1 MKGIPIMIYDL
12 QKASVLK
19 RISAW
24 LLDFILLIIVITGLA
39 WGLSAAFG
47 YYQNQSFIEQINNE
61 YDEKY
66 FSEIN
71 GEGCLP
77 ENRKLTFNTN
87 VMTAEKYEALSEE
100 NRALF
105 DDVYDIYKSDARVSY
120 AFNKEIIILMSA
132 VSLSIILAYLALEF
146 FVPLKL
152 GNGQTVGKKVFA
164 IGVMQVNGVR
174 ITGVSLFARS
184 MLGKCTVE
192 TMVPAL
198 IVLMILQGAINIVGL
213 LVLALL
219 AVFEVILLI
228 STKTNSM
235 IHDIFAFT
243 VTVDLPSQMIF
254 DTEAELIAYKKR
266 IHAEAVDNAKY

>member
-24 LLDFILLIIVITGLA
+24 LLDFILLIIVITGLT

-47 YYQNQSFIEQINNE
+47 YYQNKAFIEDINNE

-77 ENRKLTFNTN
+77 ENRKLTLNTN
-87 VMTAEKYEALSEE
+87 VMTTEKYEALPEDQ
-100 NRALF
+100 RALF
-105 DDVYDIYKSDARVSY
+105 DSVYDIYKIDSRVAYS
-120 AFNKEIIILMSA
+120 FNKEIMILMSA
-132 VSLSIILAYLALEF
+132 ISLGIILAYLGLEF

-184 MLGKCTVE
+184 MLGKCTIE

-198 IVLMILQGAINIVGL
+198 IILMILQGAINIVGL
-213 LVLALL
+213 LVLLL
-219 AVFEVILLI
+219 IAVFELILLI

>member
-1 MKGIPIMIYDL
+1 MIYDL

-24 LLDFILLIIVITGLA
+24 LLDFILLIIVITGLT

-47 YYQNQSFIEQINNE
+47 YYKNEAFIEEVNNE

-66 FSEIN
+66 FAEIN
-71 GEGCLP
+71 GEGCAP

-100 NRALF
+100 HRAVF
-105 DDVYDIYKSDARVSY
+105 DAAYDVYKMDERVNY
-120 AFNKEIIILMSA
+120 AFSKEITILISA
-132 VSLSIILAYLALEF
+132 VSLSIIIAYLALEF
-146 FVPLKL
+146 FIPLKL

-174 ITGVSLFARS
+174 ISGVSLFARS

-213 LVLALL
+213 LVLLL
-219 AVFEVILLI
+219 ILVFEIILMV
-228 STKTNSM
+228 STKTNSL

-254 DTEAELIAYKKR
+254 DTEDELIAYKKR
-266 IHAEAVDNAKY
+266 IHAEAVENERS

>member
-1 MKGIPIMIYDL
+1 MIYDL

-24 LLDFILLIIVITGLA
+24 LLDFILLAIVITGLT
-39 WGLSAAFG
+39 WGLAAAMG
-47 YYQNQSFIEQINNE
+47 YYQNQSFIADINNE

-77 ENRKLTFNTN
+77 ENRKLTFDTN
-87 VMTAEKYEALSEE
+87 IMTAEKYGALSEDE
-100 NRALF
+100 KAYF
-105 DDVYDIYKSDARVSY
+105 DSVYDIYKFDERVNF
-120 AFNKEIIILMSA
+120 AFAKEITVLLSA
-132 VSLSIILAYLALEF
+132 ASIAIILAYLALEF

-152 GNGQTVGKKVFA
+152 GNGQTIGKKIFA

-174 ITGVSLFARS
+174 ITNISLFVRS
-184 MLGKCTVE
+184 MLGKCTIE

-198 IVLMILQGAINIVGL
+198 ISIMILRGAINIVGL
-213 LVLALL
+213 LVLALI
-219 AVFEVILLI
+219 AIFQIILLI
-228 STKTNSM
+228 STKTNSL

-243 VTVDLPSQMIF
+243 VTVDMPSQMIF
-254 DTEAELIAYKKR
+254 DTEADLIAYKKR
-266 IHAEAVDNAKY
+266 IHAEAVENAKY

>member
-47 YYQNQSFIEQINNE
+47 YYQNESFIENVNNE

-66 FSEIN
+66 FSKIN

-77 ENRKLTFNTN
+77 ENRKLTFDTS

-100 NRALF
+100 HRQLF
-105 DDVYDIYKSDARVSY
+105 DSVYEIYKNDERVSY
-120 AFNKEIIILMSA
+120 GFNKEITILMSA
-132 VSLSIILAYLALEF
+132 VSLGIIIAYLALEF
-146 FVPLKL
+146 FIPLKL

-184 MLGKCTVE
+184 MLGKCTIE

-198 IVLMILQGAINIVGL
+198 IILMILQGAINIVGL
-213 LVLALL
+213 LVLLLL
-219 AVFEVILLI
+219 AVFEAILLI

-254 DTEAELIAYKKR
+254 ETEQELIAYKKR

>member
-1 MKGIPIMIYDL
+1 MIYDL

-24 LLDFILLIIVITGLA
+24 LLDFILLTIVITGLA

-47 YYQNQSFIEQINNE
+47 YYTNQSFIEEINEE
-61 YDEKY
+61 YDVKY

-87 VMTAEKYEALSEE
+87 IMTAEKYEALSKED
-100 NRALF
+100 RAVF
-105 DDVYDIYKSDARVSY
+105 DSAYDVYKNDERVSY
-120 AFNKEIIILMSA
+120 AFTKEITILMSA
-132 VSLSIILAYLALEF
+132 VSLGIILAFLGLEF

-174 ITGVSLFARS
+174 ITGISLFARS

-198 IVLMILQGAINIVGL
+198 IILMILQGTVNIVGL
-213 LVLALL
+213 LVLLLL
-219 AVFEVILLI
+219 AIFEAVLLI
-228 STKTNSM
+228 STKTNSL
-235 IHDIFAFT
+235 IHDVFAFT
-243 VTVDLPSQMIF
+243 VTVDMPSQMIF
-254 DTEAELIAYKKR
+254 DTEAELIEYKKR
-266 IHAEAVDNAKY
+266 IHAEAVESAKY

>member
-1 MKGIPIMIYDL
+1 MKGIPSMIYDL

-24 LLDFILLIIVITGLA
+24 LLDFILLTIVITGLT
-39 WGLSAAFG
+39 WGLAAAFG
-47 YYQNQSFIEQINNE
+47 YYQNQSFIANINEE

-71 GEGCLP
+71 GEGCSP

-87 VMTAEKYEALSEE
+87 VMTAEKYEALSEDD
-100 NRALF
+100 RAYF
-105 DDVYDIYKSDARVSY
+105 DSVYDIYKTDERVNYSF
-120 AFNKEIIILMSA
+120 AKEITVLLSA
-132 VSLSIILAYLALEF
+132 ASIAIILAYLGLEF
-146 FVPLKL
+146 FIPLKL

-174 ITGVSLFARS
+174 ITGISLFARS
-184 MLGKCTVE
+184 MLGKCTIE

-198 IVLMILQGAINIVGL
+198 IAIMILRGAINIVGL
-213 LVLALL
+213 LVLALI
-219 AVFEVILLI
+219 AIFELILII
-228 STKTNSM
+228 STKTNSL

-243 VTVDLPSQMIF
+243 VAVDLPSQMIF
-254 DTEAELIAYKKR
+254 DSEEDLIAYKKR
-266 IHAEAVDNAKY
+266 IHAEAVENAKY

>member
-1 MKGIPIMIYDL
+1 M
-12 QKASVLK
+12 
-19 RISAW
+19 SAW

-47 YYQNQSFIEQINNE
+47 YYQNESFIENVNNE

-66 FSEIN
+66 FSKIN

-77 ENRKLTFNTN
+77 ENRKLTFDTN

-100 NRALF
+100 HRQLF
-105 DDVYDIYKSDARVSY
+105 DSVYEIYKNDERVSY
-120 AFNKEIIILMSA
+120 GFNKEITILMSA
-132 VSLSIILAYLALEF
+132 VSLGIIIAYLALEF
-146 FVPLKL
+146 FIPLKL

-184 MLGKCTVE
+184 MLGKCTIE

-198 IVLMILQGAINIVGL
+198 IILMILQGAINIVGL
-213 LVLALL
+213 LVLLLL
-219 AVFEVILLI
+219 AAFEAILLI

-254 DTEAELIAYKKR
+254 ETEQELIAYKKR